1 MGFTVIYDACVLFP
15 APLRDLLIRLAQTD
29 VVHARWTD
37 EILDE
42 CFRNIAARRPELG
55 VAALSRTRTLMNDAV
70 RDCLVTS
77 YTGLAD
83 GLHLPDPDDR
93 HVIAAAIRS
102 GSQAIITFNLKDF
115 PSTTLAPLGIEAMH
129 PDDFVADLL
138 DLAPAVVIQVLD
150 AQAAALRNPPR
161 RLDDLLVTLE
171 NNGLAKSVAE
181 VQRLRGQ
188 SG

>member
-29 VVHARWTD
+29 VVHARWSD

-42 CFRNIAARRPELG
+42 CFRNIVIRRPELDQ
-55 VAALSRTRTLMNDAV
+55 ASLTRTRELMNAAV

-77 YTGLAD
+77 YQGLAD
-83 GLHLPDPDDR
+83 GLSLPDPGDR
-93 HVIAAAIRS
+93 HVVAAAIRS
-102 GSQAIITFNLKDF
+102 GSQAIVTFNLKDF
-115 PSTTLAPLGIEAMH
+115 PSATLEPLGIEAVH

-138 DLAPAVVIQVLD
+138 DLAPAIVIQVLD
-150 AQAAALRNPPR
+150 AQAGALRNPPR

-171 NNGLAKSVAE
+171 NNGLAKTVAE

-188 SG
+188 NG